1 MTGKELIS
9 KNCPSCGAELFIDKG
24 MENWFC
30 GHCGVKFE
38 VNAPAPAEEHV
49 VQDRIPEQKQDNKQ
63 SRNKHKDK
71 KEKMRT
77 AAQSQQK
84 APAQAKPAEAP
95 KPQAVQQ
102 TVPVQERPADE
113 PKLTQPQKSAPAK
126 QTSASKPHKK
136 PMMQLPREML
146 EGYVPENRE
155 EPPAPQMP
163 AKKPEAPPVQEK
175 EKEPELPE
183 FEINEK
189 LLVKYN
195 GKSANVVIPEN
206 ITKIGAGAFKDNT
219 YIVTVHIP
227 DKVRDIAES
236 AFEGCKALREINL
249 PAELMK
255 ISYKMLNG
263 CESLKRITIPEKVTE
278 IMYDAMRSGIEE
290 IEFENPRTSW
300 ELDNDFANGSFLID
314 RKSNGEGVS
323 RFFFH
328 GHSYSA
334 AEAVK
339 FRSLDLYLRAL
350 GVCRY
355 CGGRFGLL
363 SKCRDCKRKKDY

>member
-1 MTGKELIS
+1 
-9 KNCPSCGAELFIDKG
+9 
-24 MENWFC
+24 
-30 GHCGVKFE
+30 
-38 VNAPAPAEEHV
+38 
-49 VQDRIPEQKQDNKQ
+49 
-63 SRNKHKDK
+63 
-71 KEKMRT
+71 
-77 AAQSQQK
+77 
-84 APAQAKPAEAP
+84 
-95 KPQAVQQ
+95 
-102 TVPVQERPADE
+102 
-113 PKLTQPQKSAPAK
+113 
-126 QTSASKPHKK
+126 
-136 PMMQLPREML
+136 MMQLPREML

-155 EPPAPQMP
+155 EPPAPPMP

-195 GKSANVVIPEN
+195 GKSANVVIPEK

-227 DKVRDIAES
+227 DKVREIAES

-323 RFFFH
+323 RFCFH